1 MTNQPIRCG
10 RCRTKAIVVMQGTN
24 PISVNCPKCGESQT
38 HSAFQQ
44 SLGEQM
50 TAHAQKVNGG
60 SFAKMA
66 RDNKNITYK
75 PGRIRRSKPKFTVGF

>member
-1 MTNQPIRCG
+1 MSTKPVRCT
-10 RCRTKAIVVMQGTN
+10 RCKTEANVEVLGNT
-24 PISVNCPKCGESQT
+24 PATVNCPKCGESQT

-50 TAHAQKVNGG
+50 TAHAQKVLGG
-60 SFAKMA
+60 SLAKMA
-66 RDNKNITYK
+66 RNNKNITYK